1 MVYKWCVVPHCTNT
15 SIKDPNKV
23 FVSVPT
29 NPKRRKMWLQLA
41 RRDPNCILTH
51 TNVCEDHFNMETDT
65 KNYTMYK
72 MGFSQKI
79 LLADEAVPTKFDCQE
94 DRKKRLSSEGS
105 SRKAFLKRQRADL
118 ITECLQNQSVTETEK
133 LLKDEVMTQMIE
145 PEELPRTQDKE
156 SITKFTNSIITLEKS
171 VQVSTK
177 GRQRNKD
184 SSPEESEPEL
194 ESEPTLDLKIEP
206 TDEQR
211 PQCATCHEVILG
223 FVFACVECN
232 ARSCSACDARGLHAA
247 HLVLRAPVARP
258 ESQLKL
264 VLNKIRDT
272 LGPVIEGTP
281 RTIPDQPV
289 EESPQEPDEEPP
301 QDPKEKYIIKMEI
314 EIEEHAPFW
323 HESASGAPAN
333 TDEETIVPD
342 VEHQSMSWEGRDAGE
357 EQSDSCTITA
367 STSSKHSSR
376 VKRVSSD
383 KTNEKY
389 PKANKRARRAVK
401 KEPSD
406 QKRPV
411 LKKGSSDQKCPVVK
425 KGSSDQKCPV
435 VKKGSSDQK
444 CPVVKKES
452 SDQKCPEHSSGSAAQ
467 GISHSRQQTR
477 KRRGSKARLSKTED
491 VEDCIKAHTI
501 DIPPE

>member
-1 MVYKWCVVPHCTNT
+1 MKPCQLNL
-15 SIKDPNKV
+15 IA
-23 FVSVPT
+23 
-29 NPKRRKMWLQLA
+29 KRIAKNGCPV
-41 RRDPNCILTH
+41 RDLLEKH
-51 TNVCEDHFNMETDT
+51 SLKGKEL
-65 KNYTMYK
+65 
-72 MGFSQKI
+72 I
-79 LLADEAVPTKFDCQE
+79 LLQNV
-94 DRKKRLSSEGS
+94 
-105 SRKAFLKRQRADL
+105 
-118 ITECLQNQSVTETEK
+118 QNQSVTETER
-133 LLKDEVMTQMIE
+133 LQKDEVMTQMIE

-194 ESEPTLDLKIEP
+194 ESEPTLELKIEP

-289 EESPQEPDEEPP
+289 EELPQEPDEEPL

-314 EIEEHAPFW
+314 EMEEHAPFW

-342 VEHQSMSWEGRDAGE
+342 VEHQSMSWAGRDTGE

-367 STSSKHSSR
+367 STSSEHSSR

-383 KTNEKY
+383 KSNEKY

-411 LKKGSSDQKCPVVK
+411 LKKGSSDQKCLVVK

-435 VKKGSSDQK
+435 VKKGSCDQK
-444 CPVVKKES
+444 CPVVKKKS
-452 SDQKCPEHSSGSAAQ
+452 SDQKCPEQSSGSAAQ

-477 KRRGSKARLSKTED
+477 KRRGSRPRLPKTED
-491 VEDCIKAHTI
+491 IEDCIKAHTI

>member
-1 MVYKWCVVPHCTNT
+1 MGKCAVLYCKNYSGHTRNVSYHAFPV
-15 SIKDPNKV
+15 DPNR
-23 FVSVPT
+23 
-29 NPKRRKMWLQLA
+29 RRKWIDA
-41 RRDPNCILTH
+41 VRRQNTWIP
-51 TNVCEDHFNMETDT
+51 T
-65 KNYTMYK
+65 KNHCICSIH
-72 MGFSQKI
+72 F
-79 LLADEAVPTKFDCQE
+79 AE
-94 DRKKRLSSEGS
+94 
-105 SRKAFLKRQRADL
+105 
-118 ITECLQNQSVTETEK
+118 ECYNA
-133 LLKDEVMTQMIE
+133 
-145 PEELPRTQDKE
+145 
-156 SITKFTNSIITLEKS
+156 N
-171 VQVSTK
+171 STK
-177 GRQRNKD
+177 QRKLHKDSIPTLNLPKFGRQRNKD

-194 ESEPTLDLKIEP
+194 ESEPTLELKIEP

-289 EESPQEPDEEPP
+289 EELPQEPDEEPL

-314 EIEEHAPFW
+314 EMEEHAPFW

-342 VEHQSMSWEGRDAGE
+342 VEHQSMSWAGRDTGE

-367 STSSKHSSR
+367 STSSEHSSR

-383 KTNEKY
+383 KSNEKY

-411 LKKGSSDQKCPVVK
+411 LKKGSSDQKCLVVK

-435 VKKGSSDQK
+435 VKKGSCDQK
-444 CPVVKKES
+444 CPVVKKKS
-452 SDQKCPEHSSGSAAQ
+452 SDQKCPEQSSGSAAQ

-477 KRRGSKARLSKTED
+477 KRRGSRPRLPKTED
-491 VEDCIKAHTI
+491 IEDCIKAHTI

>member
-1 MVYKWCVVPHCTNT
+1 MQSQTDYCLINLRKEHLKQRFPV
-15 SIKDPNKV
+15 DPNR
-23 FVSVPT
+23 
-29 NPKRRKMWLQLA
+29 RRKWIDA
-41 RRDPNCILTH
+41 VRRQNTWIP
-51 TNVCEDHFNMETDT
+51 T
-65 KNYTMYK
+65 KNHCICSIH
-72 MGFSQKI
+72 F
-79 LLADEAVPTKFDCQE
+79 AE
-94 DRKKRLSSEGS
+94 
-105 SRKAFLKRQRADL
+105 
-118 ITECLQNQSVTETEK
+118 ECYNA
-133 LLKDEVMTQMIE
+133 
-145 PEELPRTQDKE
+145 
-156 SITKFTNSIITLEKS
+156 N
-171 VQVSTK
+171 STK
-177 GRQRNKD
+177 QRKLHKDSIPTLNLPKFSHETKDDEIDIDGTYKTSTPVNGRQRNKD

-194 ESEPTLDLKIEP
+194 ESEPTLELKIEP

-289 EESPQEPDEEPP
+289 EELPQEPDEEPL

-314 EIEEHAPFW
+314 EMEEHAPFW

-342 VEHQSMSWEGRDAGE
+342 VEHQSMSWAGRDTGE

-367 STSSKHSSR
+367 STSSEHSSR

-383 KTNEKY
+383 KSNEKY

-411 LKKGSSDQKCPVVK
+411 LKKGSSDQKCLVVK

-435 VKKGSSDQK
+435 VKKGSCDQK
-444 CPVVKKES
+444 CPVVKKKS
-452 SDQKCPEHSSGSAAQ
+452 SDQKCPEQSSGSAAQ

-477 KRRGSKARLSKTED
+477 KRRGSRPRLPKTED
-491 VEDCIKAHTI
+491 IEDCIKAHTI

>member
-1 MVYKWCVVPHCTNT
+1 MMVKNKQKCKKYCAVFNCLNNNTNIQCTFFKLPEDTERRRIWLLKIDREDLLTKNNLKSSSYFVCASHFEES
-15 SIKDPNKV
+15 SIKMIQKLHKDAIPN
-23 FVSVPT
+23 
-29 NPKRRKMWLQLA
+29 RLL
-41 RRDPNCILTH
+41 PNQPQEGT
-51 TNVCEDHFNMETDT
+51 
-65 KNYTMYK
+65 
-72 MGFSQKI
+72 SQ
-79 LLADEAVPTKFDCQE
+79 
-94 DRKKRLSSEGS
+94 
-105 SRKAFLKRQRADL
+105 
-118 ITECLQNQSVTETEK
+118 
-133 LLKDEVMTQMIE
+133 
-145 PEELPRTQDKE
+145 
-156 SITKFTNSIITLEKS
+156 
-171 VQVSTK
+171 TK

-194 ESEPTLDLKIEP
+194 ESEPTLELKIEP

-289 EESPQEPDEEPP
+289 EELPQEPDEEPL

-314 EIEEHAPFW
+314 EMEEHAPFW

-342 VEHQSMSWEGRDAGE
+342 VEHQSMSWAGRDTGE

-367 STSSKHSSR
+367 STSSEHSSR

-383 KTNEKY
+383 KSNEKY

-411 LKKGSSDQKCPVVK
+411 LKKGSSDQKCLVVK

-435 VKKGSSDQK
+435 VKKGSCDQK
-444 CPVVKKES
+444 CPVVKKKS
-452 SDQKCPEHSSGSAAQ
+452 SDQKCPEQSSGSAAQ

-477 KRRGSKARLSKTED
+477 KRRGSRPRLPKTED
-491 VEDCIKAHTI
+491 IEDCIKAHTI